1 MRILLVGEY
10 SNVHWSLGEGLR
22 ALGHDVTVVSDGDS
36 WKNYRRDIDLSR
48 RSTGKFDTLRYIFRL
63 QNVFRNLKGYDIV
76 QIINPMFLSLRAS
89 RIKGYYDYLRRHNGK
104 MFLGAFGM
112 DYYWVKTGLDCT
124 TFRYSDFNFG
134 STPRTE
140 EPFNQIEIN
149 DWYEG
154 DKGVLN
160 RYIASDCDG
169 IVAGLYEYYA
179 SYHPVFP
186 TKTTF
191 IPFPIPRESIRR
203 KPLVSISYPLKFFI
217 GIQRGRSEYK
227 GTDKM
232 LRALERLKEDYPEKL
247 DIIKVE
253 SVPFDEYRRLV
264 KESDILL
271 DQLYSYTPGMNGLLA
286 MSQGVVLVGGGEEEH
301 YELLGE
307 EDLRPIVNVLPSED
321 DVYSKLRSLLLDIE
335 DVRRRSKESVDY
347 VVRHHDNVSV
357 AQRYLDFWQ
366 ER

>member
-1 MRILLVGEY
+1 MRILLLGEY

-48 RSTGKFDTLRYIFRL
+48 RSTGKFDTLRYLFRL

-89 RIKGYYDYLRRHNGK
+89 RIKCYYDYLRRHNGK

-112 DYYWVKTGLDCT
+112 DYYWVNAGLDCT

-140 EPFNQIEIN
+140 EPFNQIEIK

-154 DKGVLN
+154 EKGVLN

-179 SYHPVFP
+179 SYHPVFS

-203 KPLVSISYPLKFFI
+203 KPLESISYPLKFFI

-307 EDLRPIVNVLPSED
+307 SDLRPIVNVLPSED

-335 DVRRRSKESVDY
+335 DVRHRSKESVDY